1 MSRDEKKINDTSLVI
16 YTDGACSGNPGPGGW
31 GTIVLLPNDMVIEL
45 GAGEFSTTNNQMEL
59 TAVIEGLICINQNIK
74 TNYVDKV
81 FIFTDSVYV
90 IRGITQWIF
99 GWMRSGWKNKE
110 GQDIANQDHWQR
122 LHKIVSELKTKKI
135 TLDWNYIRGH
145 QGDKGNERCDQIAVA
160 FSKKYSIEL
169 FEGRLKSYFFDLRQF
184 PNSEP
189 LPEMKSKVAPDPNK
203 KSWYIVVNGTQKL
216 TFTTWSQCEAAVK
229 GRSGVKFKK
238 VSSEEEEKKILEQ
251 WGFKGG

>member
-1 MSRDEKKINDTSLVI
+1 MSQDEKKITDTSLVI

-31 GTIVLLPNDMVIEL
+31 GTIVLLPGSHVVEL
-45 GAGEFSTTNNQMEL
+45 GSGEISTTNNQMEL
-59 TAVIEGLICINQNIK
+59 TAVIEGLSYINQKVNSGE
-74 TNYVDKV
+74 VEKV

-110 GQDIANQDHWQR
+110 GQDIANQAHWLR

-135 TLDWNYIRGH
+135 SLDWNYIRGH

-160 FSKKYSIEL
+160 FSKKYSIDL
-169 FEGRLKSYFFDLRQF
+169 FQGSHSSYFFNLRVF
-184 PNSEP
+184 PNTEP
-189 LPEMKSKVAPDPNK
+189 LPEMKSKVPSDPNK
-203 KSWYIVVNGTQKL
+203 KSWYVVLNGTQKL

-238 VSSEEEEKKILEQ
+238 VSSDDEEKKILDQ
-251 WGFKGG
+251 WGFKG